1 MTHKSLYVSRVLLFA
16 LNINNHRFKKVED
29 KKSSDINL
37 LEHTVA
43 DAFCSKKS
51 SSTLLGHQ

>member
-1 MTHKSLYVSRVLLFA
+1 MTHKSIYVSRVLLFA
-16 LNINNHRFKKVED
+16 LNINNHRFKTMED

-51 SSTLLGHQ
+51 LSTLLGHQ